1 MPSFSVANAREV
13 VLTQFY
19 HSNNFSVDFQFIV
32 MFIWTRYKL
41 EYLADE
47 DGEMLRMRLLRR
59 AQLMYTRLP
68 KEQLYSLFTLVH
80 QQCFFFSLKH
90 PFHEA
95 EFGGK
100 PSCQPFSSCKK
111 AKRLPKTY
119 KNSCPASCPPA
130 GWEKKNFSC
139 VEKNTE
145 RIICSQVPRGKK
157 DHEAELLA
165 AAKWQ
170 IPVQELGMPGWAGE
184 NTKP

>member
-1 MPSFSVANAREV
+1 
-13 VLTQFY
+13 
-19 HSNNFSVDFQFIV
+19 
-32 MFIWTRYKL
+32 MFIWTRYIQTHVLKPRGLTGGVEL

-59 AQLMYTRLP
+59 AQLMYTHLP

-80 QQCFFFSLKH
+80 QQCFFVSLKH

-119 KNSCPASCPPA
+119 KNS
-130 GWEKKNFSC
+130 
-139 VEKNTE
+139 
-145 RIICSQVPRGKK
+145 
-157 DHEAELLA
+157 
-165 AAKWQ
+165 
-170 IPVQELGMPGWAGE
+170 
-184 NTKP
+184 